1 MARAASL
8 AEASSEGGQSTAA
21 ASAFAEAISGA
32 NINPTCL
39 PPNSAF
45 GGLSSAQAESLAQS
59 FSEGGRSS
67 ATAESASQAIA
78 SGPGSRASSESIA
91 QAISTGGGSATAQSA
106 VHALATG
113 GGTSIAE
120 SRAIAESWSSGL
132 SKSICDNPGVAARAL
147 AEALAVVEGS
157 GSRAAA
163 FSKATA
169 EALTT
174 SCDRCPI
181 QTNRALASASALAES
196 AGGKLFLK
204 FTQFL
209 YFCTLFIINLPSQL
223 NN

>member
-1 MARAASL
+1 
-8 AEASSEGGQSTAA
+8 
-21 ASAFAEAISGA
+21 
-32 NINPTCL
+32 
-39 PPNSAF
+39 
-45 GGLSSAQAESLAQS
+45 
-59 FSEGGRSS
+59 
-67 ATAESASQAIA
+67 
-78 SGPGSRASSESIA
+78 
-91 QAISTGGGSATAQSA
+91 
-106 VHALATG
+106 
-113 GGTSIAE
+113 
-120 SRAIAESWSSGL
+120 
-132 SKSICDNPGVAARAL
+132 VAARAL